1 MFVQF
6 EPYLLAFLIGLLIGI
21 DRERSLPPGLKG
33 LGVRTFILISMLG
46 SIAAAIAEVNL
57 TLLITGFVLTA
68 ILLNYYTA
76 RAKLKSNTIGL
87 TSGLAAG
94 AVYCLGYLTHT
105 QPAIAAGVGGAILI
119 ILVGRKWLHD
129 FAKEKLQPN
138 EVRAAATMIII
149 VLCVLVFLP
158 DRTVDPWGLFN
169 PQRFGMLVAIIAA
182 MQFSGYV
189 AIRVFGD
196 QLGVMFMGFFG
207 GLVSST
213 AVFATLPRFV
223 KNHPER
229 IRSAAAAGILATV
242 GMLTELTILIIA
254 AAPHLFIT
262 IALPVLVMIIVGTI
276 LSLGLYKHDKGKQAL
291 SIPKNPLDFKSIT
304 YLSLMIGSMIIIVAV
319 AKLFVGTEGVQV
331 ISFLGGLFELHG
343 VSLAAATLFV
353 SGKLALLDARAAL
366 LLALA
371 ASFITKF
378 ILLWSIARNRF
389 AVITSI
395 LLLIML
401 GAGTAASMIN
411 ASY

>member
-1 MFVQF
+1 MFQQF

-21 DRERSLPPGLKG
+21 DRERSLPPGMKG

-46 SIAAAIAEVNL
+46 SIAAAISDTNI
-57 TLLITGFVLTA
+57 TLIITAFVLTA
-68 ILLNYYTA
+68 ILLNYYTV
-76 RAKLKSNTIGL
+76 RAKLKSSTIGL

-119 ILVGRKWLHD
+119 ILLGRKWLHE

-138 EVRAAATMIII
+138 EVRAAATMVII

-158 DRTVDPWGLFN
+158 NYTIDPWKLFN

-182 MQFSGYV
+182 MQFAGYV
-189 AIRVFGD
+189 AIRVFGNK
-196 QLGVMFMGFFG
+196 LGVMFMGFFG

-229 IRSAAAAGILATV
+229 TRSAAAAGILATV
-242 GMLTELTILIIA
+242 GMLIELTILIIA
-254 AAPHLFIT
+254 AAPELFLT
-262 IALPVLVMIIVGTI
+262 IALPTSVMLVVGI
-276 LSLGLYKHDKGKQAL
+276 LISLSLYRKDKTKQTL
-291 SIPKNPLDFKSIT
+291 STPKNPLDFKSIA
-304 YLSLMIGSMIIIVAV
+304 YLSLMIGSMIIVVAF
-319 AKLFVGTEGVQV
+319 AKGFVGTEGVQI

-343 VSLAAATLFV
+343 VSLATATLFI
-353 SGKLALLDARAAL
+353 SGKLALLDARTAI

-371 ASFITKF
+371 ASFVTKF
-378 ILLWSIARNRF
+378 ILLWSIARNQF
-389 AVITSI
+389 AVITSVF
-395 LLLIML
+395 LLLMM
-401 GAGTAASMIN
+401 GAGAAAALI
-411 ASY
+411 ALP